1 MTVRSGYWIKYV
13 AQRRVNNDGGSL
25 RTHIPF
31 WTAKALAAPYEL
43 ESAGLLRMLDC
54 GSDATPEAEG
64 SEGAYGELIAHG
76 PNLRACGLRPETVY
90 TPARLNFR
98 HCPNQVLRNHTS
110 SSRTN
115 PRALIPDLFSFAI
128 SSNQNFGFILK

>member
-1 MTVRSGYWIKYV
+1 MSW
-13 AQRRVNNDGGSL
+13 
-25 RTHIPF
+25 
-31 WTAKALAAPYEL
+31 KARA
-43 ESAGLLRMLDC
+43 LLRMLDC

-110 SSRTN
+110 RRART
-115 PRALIPDLFSFAI
+115 PRALAPDLSFAI